1 MTDQPAAIQAT
12 FSDVK
17 LIRSRKVCQLVLE
30 IPLEQADAALSTL
43 GGIPQ
48 PHSERWV
55 ALARLNGVT
64 KPKPESSKGVTYGEF
79 AEVVENA
86 YYKTHPEE
94 AAKKKRQWE
103 DLKLSMQAGIRCE
116 EPPFWRFLSEHYKMA
131 RPMNAD
137 DAAHDVRWLCGV
149 DSRRG
154 LNTDPEAAAKWRDL
168 DRSYQAWLKVAG

>member
-1 MTDQPAAIQAT
+1 MTEDQPAAIQAT

-55 ALARLNGVT
+55 ALARLNGHAPE
-64 KPKPESSKGVTYGEF
+64 PKPDKEKQ
-79 AEVVENA
+79 
-86 YYKTHPEE
+86 
-94 AAKKKRQWE
+94 RWE
-103 DLKLSMQAGIRCE
+103 CLKLSMQAGIRCE
-116 EPPFWRFLSEHYKMA
+116 EPAFQRFLRENYNRGHMRSIQ
-131 RPMNAD
+131 NAD
-137 DAAHDVRWLCGV
+137 DAALDVRWICGV

-154 LNTDPEAAAKWRDL
+154 LNTDPEAARKWTDL
-168 DRSYQAWLKVAG
+168 DRSYQAWLKVAE